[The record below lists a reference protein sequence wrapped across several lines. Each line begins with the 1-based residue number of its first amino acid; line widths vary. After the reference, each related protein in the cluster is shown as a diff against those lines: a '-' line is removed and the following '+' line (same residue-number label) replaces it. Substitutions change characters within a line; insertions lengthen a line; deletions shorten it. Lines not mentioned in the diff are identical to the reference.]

1 MELLTLNLHTYQEVE
16 YNGEDTIEDFL
27 EKYMAIQRRIVELIA
42 NEDVEI
48 CFFQEAGQ
56 YMYEEPDAFLHGI
69 GIKKSNYVRRLV
81 EILSEYGKSYHFVW
95 DMAHYGFGIWEEGLG
110 IVSKFP
116 IVDFESR
123 YVSRNQ
129 DVNTFYTRK
138 IIRARIEDK
147 GGPIDLYS
155 VHFNWKEAGFE
166 DEYENFV
173 SWVEEIGNERF
184 IIAGDFNVSYGS
196 EEYKMVMKREILG
209 LSVLDSWMV
218 ANPNEPD
225 RPTFIG
231 DKISEESA
239 RIDYI
244 LVPENFLVKSARI
257 VFESERVSDHKGVL
271 VDVEISQK

>member
-1 MELLTLNLHTYQEVE
+1 VELLTLNLHTYQEIV
-16 YNGEDTIEDFL
+16 YNDEDTIEGFL
-27 EKYMAIQRRIVELIA
+27 EKYKSIQRKIVELIA

-56 YMYEEPDAFLHGI
+56 YMHEEPDIFLHGVD
-69 GIKKSNYVRRLV
+69 IKKSNYVRRLV
-81 EILSEYGKSYHFVW
+81 EMLAEYGKIYHFVW

>member
-1 MELLTLNLHTYQEVE
+1 MKVLTLNLHTYQEIA
-16 YNGEDTIEDFL
+16 YSNGDTIEVFL
-27 EKYMAIQRRIVELIA
+27 EKYMAIQRRIVEMIA
-42 NEDVEI
+42 NEDVDI

-56 YMYEEPDAFLHGI
+56 YMYEEPDSFVHGI
-69 GIKKSNYVRRLV
+69 GIKKSNYVRRLI
-81 EILSEYGKSYHFVW
+81 EMLSEYGKNYHFVW

-123 YVSRNQ
+123 YVSKEE
-129 DVNTFYTRK
+129 DPNTFYTRK

-173 SWVEEIGNERF
+173 RWVEEIGNERF
-184 IIAGDFNVSYGS
+184 IIAGDFNVPYGS

-209 LSVLDSWMV
+209 SKVLDCWIV

-225 RPTFIG
+225 KPTFFG

-239 RIDYI
+239 RIDYVF
-244 LVPENFLVKSARI
+244 VPERFSVKSARI
-257 VFESERVSDHKGVL
+257 VFENERVSDHKGVL
-271 VDVEISQK
+271 VNVEISQE

>member
-1 MELLTLNLHTYQEVE
+1 MKVLTLNLHTYQEIV
-16 YNGEDTIEDFL
+16 YSSGDTIEVFL
-27 EKYMAIQRRIVELIA
+27 ERYKPIQGKIVELISA
-42 NEDVEI
+42 EDVDI

-56 YMYEEPDAFLHGI
+56 YMYEEADGFLHGI

-81 EILSEYGKSYHFVW
+81 EMLSECGKTYHFVW

-138 IIRARIEDK
+138 VIRARIEDK
-147 GGPIDLYS
+147 DGPIDLYS

-173 SWVEEIGNERF
+173 RWVEEVGNKRF
-184 IIAGDFNVSYGS
+184 IIAGDFNVPYGS
-196 EEYKMVMKREILG
+196 EEYKMVMKRKVLG
-209 LSVLDSWMV
+209 LRVLDSWVV
-218 ANPNEPD
+218 ANPGEPD
-225 RPTFIG
+225 MPTFFG

-239 RIDYI
+239 RIDYV
-244 LVPENFLVKSARI
+244 LVPERFLVKSARI
-257 VFESERVSDHKGVL
+257 VFENERVSDHKGVL
-271 VDVEISQK
+271 VNAEISQK